1 MKQEGTKSDTYSMIT
16 IVSIA
21 GSLAV
26 MGAVGSLI
34 ERFGADSREG
44 FDERL

>member
-1 MKQEGTKSDTYSMIT
+1 MSDTGCMIT

-21 GSLAV
+21 GTLAV
-26 MGAVGSLI
+26 VAVGGLI
-34 ERFGADSREG
+34 ERFGADSRTG

>member
-1 MKQEGTKSDTYSMIT
+1 MSDTACMIT

-21 GSLAV
+21 GTLAV
-26 MGAVGSLI
+26 MGAVGGLI
-34 ERFGADSREG
+34 ERFGADSRTG

>member
-1 MKQEGTKSDTYSMIT
+1 MSDTGCMIT

-26 MGAVGSLI
+26 MGAVGRLI
-34 ERFGADSREG
+34 DRYGVDTRTG

>member
-1 MKQEGTKSDTYSMIT
+1 MIT

-26 MGAVGSLI
+26 MGAVGGLI
-34 ERFGADSREG
+34 NRFGADSRPG
-44 FDERL
+44 FDERV